1 MAALASSVSDMLPL
15 LLAIACLG
23 HFGLC
28 VYSHNYWYGQ
38 ALPRHG
44 TNFVQLIHGV
54 VLLGIPALFWFR
66 GGYGMLL
73 SFDANHPTWP
83 TILTVGYFWLCCL
96 IGLIVLPFITVKR
109 LLRPSPVS
117 LIRSQSNLVD
127 VARTLAEPPLGSHK
141 LRHLAKLP
149 GNQVLMADFSE
160 RSLQLPRLHLAWHGL
175 TVLHVSDLHFC
186 GTPAQSYYEYVLGR
200 CAEWEPD
207 LVALTGDFVDD
218 DPYRRWLLPLL
229 SKLRWRVAA
238 FAILGNHDQWYKPS
252 RIRRRLERL
261 GIQVLGNGW
270 KNIEVR
276 GQQMIVIGNE
286 RPWFRQPLSPV
297 DAPKKIFR
305 LCLSHTPDNMPWA
318 RREGIDLM
326 LSGHVHGG
334 QIRIPGIGSVIV
346 PSQFGR
352 RYDCGVFQEG
362 PTVLHVSR
370 GLGGEQALRF
380 NCSPEVTLLTLVCH

>member
-1 MAALASSVSDMLPL
+1 LIIAL
-15 LLAIACLG
+15 LG

-44 TNFVQLIHGV
+44 TSFVQLLHGML
-54 VLLGIPALFWFR
+54 LLGIPALFWWR
-66 GGYGMLL
+66 GGIGIL
-73 SFDANHPTWP
+73 STFEPAHATGP
-83 TILTVGYFWLCCL
+83 TILMAGYFVLCCL
-96 IGLIVLPFITVKR
+96 VGAIVLPLITVKR
-109 LLRPSPVS
+109 LQRPLPES
-117 LIRSQSNLVD
+117 LISSQSNLVN
-127 VARTLAEPPLGSHK
+127 VAKVLGEPPLGSNK
-141 LRHLAKLP
+141 LRILAKLP
-149 GNQVLMADFSE
+149 GNQVLMADFAE
-160 RSLQLPRLHLAWHGL
+160 RTLRLPRLPTAWHGL

-186 GTPAQSYYEYVLGR
+186 GTPAKSFYEYVLGR

-207 LVALTGDFVDD
+207 LVALTGDFVDSD
-218 DPYRRWLLPLL
+218 EHRRWVMPLI
-229 SKLRWRVAA
+229 SKLRWREAA
-238 FAILGNHDQWYKPS
+238 FAVFGNHDQWFEPP

-261 GIQVLGNGW
+261 GIQILSNSW
-270 KNIEVR
+270 KQIVVR
-276 GQQMIVIGNE
+276 GQPMVVIGNE
-286 RPWFRQPLSPV
+286 EPWLRKPLAPV
-297 DAPKKIFR
+297 DAPQEIFR

-370 GLGGEQALRF
+370 GLGGEHPLRF
-380 NCSPEVTLLTLVCH
+380 NCSPEVTLLTLVTS